1 MVALELGRENA
12 GELERA
18 CIFQTIYTLNMCSLM
33 SICYTSMK
41 FISFLSHLMSSAKK
55 KKILVN
61 KRSLYKTQEAISVS

>member
-1 MVALELGRENA
+1 
-12 GELERA
+12 
-18 CIFQTIYTLNMCSLM
+18 M
-33 SICYTSMK
+33 SIGYTSMK